1 MRITVVKRG
10 ERPPVDFC
18 PWLITVPPENKR

>member
-1 MRITVVKRG
+1 MRINVVKRG

-18 PWLITVPPENKR
+18 PWMITVPPEDKK